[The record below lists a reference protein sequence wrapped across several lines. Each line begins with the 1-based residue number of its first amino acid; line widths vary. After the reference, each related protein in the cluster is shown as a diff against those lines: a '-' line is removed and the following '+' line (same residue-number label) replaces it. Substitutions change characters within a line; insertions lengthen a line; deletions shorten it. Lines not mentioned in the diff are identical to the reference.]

1 MFTYNYKY
9 STKGKKSGADKI
21 LLKGH
26 TQTLTYRDKQ
36 KVKIKSFRSV
46 HLMGWSGME
55 MDINYLVFFSDFS
68 VETKLHYKIKRSDHT
83 LC

>member
-1 MFTYNYKY
+1 MSGSTRD

-46 HLMGWSGME
+46 HLMG
-55 MDINYLVFFSDFS
+55 
-68 VETKLHYKIKRSDHT
+68 
-83 LC
+83 